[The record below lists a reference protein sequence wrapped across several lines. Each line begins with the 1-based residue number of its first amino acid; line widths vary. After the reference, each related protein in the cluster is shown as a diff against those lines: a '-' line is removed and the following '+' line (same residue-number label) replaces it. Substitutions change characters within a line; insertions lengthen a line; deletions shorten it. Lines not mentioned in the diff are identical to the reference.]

1 MAWEIDD
8 PEELHCLNDWEGESC
23 RGPVEWHSVD
33 PGRAKA
39 FPRCEKHWAERLDS
53 REGSMELYADSD
65 VVPDW
70 FDPSIAGERWDDD
83 Y

>member
-1 MAWEIDD
+1 MAWETED
-8 PEELHCLNDWEGESC
+8 PEELECMEGPEGC
-23 RGPVEWHSVD
+23 RGQVEYHSID

-39 FPRCEKHWAERLDS
+39 FPRCERHWGRRLDR
-53 REGSMELYADSD
+53 REHSMELYADSD

-70 FDPSIAGERWDDD
+70 FDPSIAGERWDDT